1 VTTTATV
8 TARAI
13 VTAALRKIGVVA
25 ADEPASGDAI
35 TEGIAA
41 LNRLLKSLQNRGVNL
56 WATSAQTVT
65 LTTAAAQT
73 LDPVR
78 PMQILSCRFKRNGV
92 EMPMIEMTR
101 GEYDRLPVKTT
112 QGTPTQFYYDR
123 QRAAAVLYIWPVL
136 ATAAGETLE
145 ITYTRELEDE
155 TADAQVDVPSEW
167 YDAIVYGLADRL
179 ADDYGVNAPK
189 VTMRAE
195 REINTALAFDREGS
209 VFFAG
214 PNA

>member
-1 VTTTATV
+1 MTTTATV
-8 TARAI
+8 TGRAI

-25 ADEPASGDAI
+25 ADEPVSGDGI
-35 TEGIAA
+35 TEGVAA

-78 PMQILSCRFKRNGV
+78 PLQILSCRFKRSGV
-92 EMPMIEMTR
+92 EMPMVEMTR

-112 QGTPTQFYYDR
+112 QGTPTQFHYDR
-123 QRAAAVLYIWPVL
+123 QREAAVLYVWPVL

-145 ITYTRELEDE
+145 ITYIREFEDQ
-155 TADAQVDVPSEW
+155 TPDAAVDVPAEW
-167 YDAIVYGLADRL
+167 YDALVYGLADRL
-179 ADDYGVNAPK
+179 ADDYGIDAPK

-195 REINTALAFDREGS
+195 RELSLALAFDREGS
-209 VFFAG
+209 IFFAG